1 MVIDDD
7 ELVRDG
13 TRGLLK
19 SWGCLV
25 VTAKSEDAAM
35 ASSRRDQGDGP
46 ISSFPTITWRDGKA
60 GFRSD
65 RAAAPRMWRRKF
77 RLS

>member
-1 MVIDDD
+1 VDSEQGKLVMVIDDN

-25 VTAKSEDAAM
+25 VTAE
-35 ASSRRDQGDGP
+35 
-46 ISSFPTITWRDGKA
+46 
-60 GFRSD
+60 
-65 RAAAPRMWRRKF
+65 
-77 RLS
+77 